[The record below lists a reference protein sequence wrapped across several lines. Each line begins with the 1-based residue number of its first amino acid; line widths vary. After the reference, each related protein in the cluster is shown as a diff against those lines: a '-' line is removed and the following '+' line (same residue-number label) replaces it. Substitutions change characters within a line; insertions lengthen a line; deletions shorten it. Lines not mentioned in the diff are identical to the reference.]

1 MSGRIVVTGGAG
13 FIGSNLIRALNQ
25 DGETDILVVDELA
38 RDGKWANLRG
48 LDYADYLDKDEF
60 RFAVR
65 HDALGEI
72 DTVFHLGACSSTT
85 EQNASFLA
93 DNNYRYSLE
102 LCEWCLTRGT
112 RFIYASSAATYGNG
126 EHGYGDDP
134 AGLKAL
140 RPLNPYGY
148 SKHMFDLIALRRG
161 WLDDGIAGLKYF
173 NVYGPGEAHKGDMRS
188 MIHKAWGQIRETGR
202 VRLFRSHR
210 PDYRDGEQLRD
221 FLWVGDAVEATLFF
235 HDHRG
240 VHGVFNCGAGR
251 ARTWNDLARAVFAAL
266 GREPQIDY
274 IDMPEDIRAAY
285 QYRTE
290 ADLTRL
296 RRAGYDAEF
305 TSLEDGVR
313 AYVQEHI
320 EKGD

>member
-1 MSGRIVVTGGAG
+1 MSGRMVVTGGAG
-13 FIGSNLIRALNQ
+13 FIGSNLVRALNRR
-25 DGETDILVVDELA
+25 GETDVLIVDELA
-38 RDGKWANLRG
+38 SDGKWANLRG
-48 LDYADYLDKDEF
+48 LEYADYLDKDEF
-60 RFAVR
+60 RFAIR
-65 HDALGEI
+65 NDALGEI
-72 DTVFHLGACSSTT
+72 DTIFHLGACSSTT

-126 EHGYGDDP
+126 EQGYGDDP

-148 SKHMFDLIALRRG
+148 SKHMFDLVALRRG
-161 WLDDGIAGLKYF
+161 WLDEGIAGLKYF

-188 MIHKAWGQIRETGR
+188 MIHKAWGQIRETGK

-210 PDYRDGEQLRD
+210 PDYQDGEQLRD
-221 FLWVGDAVEATLFF
+221 FLWVGDAVDATLFF
-235 HDHRG
+235 HDHPG
-240 VHGVFNCGAGR
+240 VHGVYNCGTGR
-251 ARTWNDLARAVFAAL
+251 ARTWNDLARAVFTAL
-266 GREPQIDY
+266 GREPEIEY
-274 IDMPEDIRAAY
+274 IDMPESIRAAY

-296 RRAGYDAEF
+296 RHAGYEAEF

-313 AYVQEHI
+313 EYVREHL
-320 EKGD
+320 ELGE

>member
-1 MSGRIVVTGGAG
+1 MSDRIVVTGGAG
-13 FIGSNLIRALNQ
+13 FIGSNLVRALNER
-25 DGETDILVVDELA
+25 GETDVLIVDELG

-48 LDYADYLDKDEF
+48 LSYADYLEKDDF

-65 HDALGEI
+65 NDALGEI
-72 DTVFHLGACSSTT
+72 RTVFHLGACSSTT
-85 EQNASFLA
+85 ESNASFLA

-102 LCEWCLTRGT
+102 LCEWCLTHRT

-126 EHGYGDDP
+126 EQGYGDDP
-134 AGLKAL
+134 EGLAGL

-161 WLDDGIAGLKYF
+161 WLEEGIAGLKYF
-173 NVYGPGEAHKGDMRS
+173 NVYGPGEEHKGDMRS
-188 MIHKAWGQIRETGR
+188 MIHKAWGQIRESGK

-221 FLWVGDAVEATLFF
+221 FVYVRDAVEATLFF
-235 HDHRG
+235 HDRRD
-240 VHGVFNCGAGR
+240 VHGVYNCGTGQ
-251 ARTWNDLARAVFAAL
+251 ARTWNDLAKAVFAAM
-266 GREPQIDY
+266 GREPQIEY
-274 IDMPEDIRAAY
+274 IDMPENIRGAY

-290 ADLTRL
+290 ADMTRL
-296 RRAGYDAEF
+296 RGSGFDAEF

-313 AYVQEHI
+313 EYVQEYL
-320 EKGD
+320 EKPS